1 METIYTGRE
10 KRLHYKLVE
19 QLIKENKINT
29 ADISQIGFDQKMPTD
44 KFPLWTLTITIYR
57 AGHMYN
63 SELVKEDIFIKES
76 VRHGFYI
83 TWANLKRYEG
93 E

>member
-1 METIYTGRE
+1 METIYTGNE
-10 KRLHYKLVE
+10 KRLHYNLVE
-19 QLIKENKINT
+19 KIIKEKKINT
-29 ADISQIGFDQKMPTD
+29 ADISQICFDQKMPTD

-63 SELVKEDIFIKES
+63 SELAKEDIFIKES

-83 TWANLKRYEG
+83 TWANLKHYSD
-93 E
+93 